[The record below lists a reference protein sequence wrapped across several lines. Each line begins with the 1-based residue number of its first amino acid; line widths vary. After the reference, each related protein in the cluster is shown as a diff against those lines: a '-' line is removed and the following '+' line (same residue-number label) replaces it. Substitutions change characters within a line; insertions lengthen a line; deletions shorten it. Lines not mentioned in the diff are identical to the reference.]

1 MNDMIYLGDAV
12 YAHFDGYGIETQ
24 AQRPPKR
31 VRGVSRARGAPRLD
45 GSFTNG
51 VHNLRITDGQRPQSS
66 SSPQTSQ
73 TV

>member
-51 VHNLRITDGQRPQSS
+51 V
-66 SSPQTSQ
+66 QT
-73 TV
+73 